1 MAKKIGNKKAHLC
14 YEERWSIEKMLK
26 AGETLTNIAKIL
38 GRGLSSMSAEVK
50 LNGGRGTYTA
60 KKAQLRAYW
69 KQYRKKRDCNK
80 VAMTPGMARI
90 VERELANRH
99 SPEEIAALLKH
110 RRFHSTPSAKSI
122 RKFIAS
128 RHSLE
133 RFLFWSRTK
142 KKSGPKKSTIFL
154 KDPGRKS
161 IAERPIEAT
170 TEYGHWEMD
179 FIVSALSSVVLLV
192 LVEKQTKLVRL
203 AILPNRENALVN
215 GAVTRLLAGY
225 TVRSLT
231 TDNDI
236 AFGDWRTLELMI
248 GAPIYFCHPY
258 HSWEKGLVENT
269 NRWLR
274 EFIKKKT
281 DIAGYTNE
289 FIADVEQWMNHGP
302 RVCLRGASAYEMMMQ
317 KEKNIFVSS
326 LSINFPNYLRI
337 GG

>member
-1 MAKKIGNKKAHLC
+1 MAKKIGNKKAHLK

-38 GRGLSSMSAEVK
+38 GRGLSGISEEVK
-50 LNGGRGTYTA
+50 LNGGRTKYTA
-60 KKAQLRAYW
+60 RKAQLRAYW

-90 VERELANRH
+90 IERELGNGL
-99 SPEEIAALLKH
+99 SPEEIAAMLKQ

-128 RHSLE
+128 RSGLE
-133 RFLFWSRTK
+133 RFLFWNRVK
-142 KKSGPKKSTIFL
+142 KKGGPKHRTIFL
-154 KDPGRKS
+154 KDAGRKA
-161 IAERPIEAT
+161 ITERPEAAL

-179 FIVSALSSVVLLV
+179 FIVSALSSFVLLV
-192 LVEKQTKLVRL
+192 LVEKQTKLLRM

-215 GAVTRLLAGY
+215 GAITHLLAGY
-225 TVRSLT
+225 TVHSLT

-274 EFIKKKT
+274 EFVKKKT
-281 DIAGYTNE
+281 DIAGYTDE
-289 FIADVEQWMNHGP
+289 FIAEVAEWMNHGP
-302 RVCLRGASAYEMMMQ
+302 RLCLRGASAYEMMMQ
-317 KEKNIFVSS
+317 KEENIFVSS
-326 LSINFPNYLRI
+326 LSINFPKYSY
-337 GG
+337 